1 MYYNG
6 TIKPKAEAT
15 QEITAY
21 ADIRKRVA
29 ALCRNS
35 DIHAAFRQFNGKVI
49 NKRFDDA
56 LKAASIK
63 ADGLT
68 SEEFNYNKTLRVGR
82 ASKDYCGRTYLEV
95 FGYGIGGYVVL
106 KIAGVGENYAK
117 TYQPRTGE
125 RLDAEAAIAELIAF
139 ADRMDAEAQRALD
152 TLADYDAIAASA
164 KAIYDA
170 VKTHNGKWDY
180 TALHKME
187 GYIE

>member
-6 TIKPKAEAT
+6 TIKPKAEAEK
-15 QEITAY
+15 EITAY
-21 ADIRKRVA
+21 ADMRKRVA

-49 NKRFDDA
+49 NKRFDEA

-68 SEEFNYNKTLRVGR
+68 SEEFNYNKTLRVDR
-82 ASKDYCGRTYLEV
+82 ASKDYAGRTYLEV
-95 FGYGIGGYVVL
+95 FGYGMGGFEEF
-106 KIAGVGENYAK
+106 KITRVGAEYDK

-125 RLDAEAAIAELIAF
+125 RLDAEAAIAELTAF

-164 KAIYDA
+164 KAIHDA
-170 VKTHNGKWDY
+170 IKAHNAKWDY

-187 GYIE
+187 GYID

>member
-1 MYYNG
+1 MYYDG
-6 TIKPKAEAT
+6 TIKPKAEAEK
-15 QEITAY
+15 EITAY
-21 ADIRKRVA
+21 ANMRKRVA

-35 DIHAAFRQFNGKVI
+35 DIHAAFRQFDGKVI

-68 SEEFNYNKTLRVGR
+68 SEESNYNKTLRVDR
-82 ASKDYCGRTYLEV
+82 ATKDYRGRVFLEV
-95 FGYGIGGYVVL
+95 FGYGMGGFEEF
-106 KIAGVGENYAK
+106 KITRGGADYDK

-125 RLDAEAAIAELIAF
+125 RLDAEAAIAELTAF

-164 KAIYDA
+164 KAIHDA
-170 VKTHNGKWDY
+170 IKAHNAKWDY

-187 GYIE
+187 GYID

>member
-6 TIKPKAEAT
+6 TIKPKEEAEK
-15 QEITAY
+15 EITEY
-21 ADIRKRVA
+21 ADMRKRVA

-56 LKAASIK
+56 LKAASVK
-63 ADGLT
+63 ADGGN
-68 SEEFNYNKTLRVGR
+68 EEKTCRTLRVDR
-82 ASKDYCGRTYLEV
+82 ASKDYSGRTYLEV
-95 FGYGIGGYVVL
+95 FGYGIGGYEEFKVCR
-106 KIAGVGENYAK
+106 VGADYDK

-125 RLDAEAAIAELIAF
+125 RLDAEAAIAELTAF

-164 KAIYDA
+164 KAIHDA
-170 VKTHNGKWDY
+170 IKAHNAKWDY
-180 TALHKME
+180 MALHKME
-187 GYIE
+187 GYIN

>member
-6 TIKPKAEAT
+6 TIKPKPEAEL
-15 QEITAY
+15 EITAY
-21 ADIRKRVA
+21 ANMRKRVA

-56 LKAASIK
+56 LRAASVK
-63 ADGLT
+63 ANGE
-68 SEEFNYNKTLRVGR
+68 SEENCRTLRIHR
-82 ASKDYCGRTYLEV
+82 ASKDYRGRTYLEV
-95 FGYGIGGYVVL
+95 FGYGIGGC
-106 KIAGVGENYAK
+106 GENKICRVGADYDK

-125 RLDAEAAIAELIAF
+125 RLDAEAAIAELTAF
-139 ADRMDAEAQRALD
+139 ADRMDAEAQCALD

-170 VKTHNGKWDY
+170 IKAHNAKWDY
-180 TALHKME
+180 TTLKKME
-187 GYIE
+187 GYID